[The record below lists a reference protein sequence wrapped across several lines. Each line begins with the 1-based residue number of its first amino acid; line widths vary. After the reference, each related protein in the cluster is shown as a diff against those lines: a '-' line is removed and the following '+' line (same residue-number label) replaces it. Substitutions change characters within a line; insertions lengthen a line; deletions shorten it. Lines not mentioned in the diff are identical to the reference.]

1 MRVTRWFAT
10 ALIMALVAG
19 LWGSPAAQA
28 AESWSP
34 LQLSWRGQAWHT
46 HLDRALFRHTTMI
59 PGQTTVRSFYVRN
72 RGDSAANMIVRVRLN
87 DPNGWAASRSFR
99 LAVGHDNDWQRIT
112 ADGARGARFAIPQ
125 GGTDQIKVRTR
136 FLPTATGSQLRS
148 FSFDLRLRLT
158 HKGP

>member
-28 AESWSP
+28 AQRWSP
-34 LQLSWRGQAWHT
+34 LQMSWYGQYWHN
-46 HLDRALFRHTTMI
+46 HLDRALFRHATMV

-72 RGDSAANMIVRVRLN
+72 QGDSAARMIVKVQLD
-87 DPNGWAASRSFR
+87 DPRQWTATRDFR
-99 LAVGHDNDWQRIT
+99 LAVGHDNEWTRIT
-112 ADGARGARFAIPQ
+112 ADGARAARFVVPQ
-125 GGTDQIKVRTR
+125 GGTDQIKVRAR
-136 FLPTATGSQLRS
+136 YRPSATSRAFRS
-148 FSFDLRLRLT
+148 FTFILQLRLT